1 MDIKYQVVINGDGY
15 NELKFAFDK
24 ATSAFDFA
32 RVALIHT
39 EDNAKITVRMEI
51 AEEEADA

>member
-51 AEEEADA
+51 AEEEASE